1 MKFHLPFLNLKAAA
15 EVSCAVAAALIS
27 IQAFA
32 TTNPAVQEYARR
44 AAAEGIVLLKN
55 DNNALP
61 LGQDG
66 AQPVAFFGITQI
78 QTFLVGYGSGGDVKP
93 PYRVTLADALAKTDK
108 IVPDKELFDTYSKW
122 AQANPLRTGGWGNW
136 PFYAPEMPI
145 TAEQIQAASKR
156 ADTAVLVI
164 GRAAGEDRE
173 CKLEP
178 GSYYL
183 TDAEKFL
190 LKEIT
195 GSFKKTVVLLNVGNV
210 IDMAWVKDYKI
221 DALLYV
227 WQGGMETGDAIVSVL
242 SGEETPSGK
251 LASAIANTY
260 QDYPSAQ
267 SFGGRDFNNYTEDIY
282 VGYRYFET
290 FAPEKVLYPFGFG
303 LSYTTFDIKPSASNI
318 QRIFQE
324 YKRVAIGVTVTNTG
338 KKFSGKEVVQVY
350 CEAPQ
355 GKLGKPAKVLVGY
368 WKTPALAPGES
379 CLRGFTIPA
388 KVFASFDDSGVTG
401 HPAAWVL
408 EPGEYKFYVGNSSR
422 DAKLVDTVKL
432 DSLVVVEQLEPALA
446 IASESVAFDRIR
458 PVEQDGKFVPGKE
471 RVPVSKVDLA
481 ARVKER
487 LPKAVPETGDKGI
500 KLIDVKNGK
509 NTLDEFVAQLT
520 PAEME
525 TLLRGD
531 GGMNSP
537 LGPAGNASVFGGI
550 LQSVRDK
557 GVPPIPTCDGP
568 SGLRLS
574 ANASLLPIGSLL
586 ACTWNNE
593 LVEQMYYEVGK
604 EMELNGVDC
613 ILGPGMNIHRNP
625 LCGRNFEYFSEDP
638 LLTGLM
644 AASMTCGIQKAGA
657 STVPKHFALNNQ
669 ETNRNYNDSRCSERA
684 LREIYLRAFEIC
696 VKVGKPYNI
705 MGSYNKVN
713 SFWNY
718 YNYDLNTTILRGQ
731 WGWTGSLMT
740 DWWAREGSSDLLHV
754 KNNAWRVRSQM
765 DVLMPGDGPGNRDRS
780 LLESYEAW
788 VAAGRPDGIEA
799 GITLGEMQRSVKNV
813 LNFVMNSRTF
823 RKAHNLENTYKSG
836 DEWFSVTNTEMMVR
850 FTPYIDGIKINGK
863 ALRGFNPHVLD
874 YTVYCRDLNAALSE
888 VTVSASFNR
897 PPVVRPVVIASGS
910 ANGKPFVKISVFD
923 HTDGKGARTTYR
935 VFFSDA
941 AGLPRSI
948 DSDAPE
954 AVPGNITVNGQ
965 PIGFRPGL
973 TSYNLPGIDFA
984 GAKIEVAV
992 PDGVEKKIT
1001 RDDAAKTVTVR
1012 TENDLEAREY
1022 TLDFKAP
1029 ARNGRPVRIIELD
1042 PAAGAK
1048 IDAGADAA
1056 YLSQGLRTE
1065 PAQDEGGGQN
1075 IGYTQIGSTARYSVH
1090 AAQDC
1095 KFDISARVASG
1106 QANTLAQL
1114 AVEVL
1119 IDGEIAATFNANATG
1134 GWQNWVTTKS
1144 YPVEFKQGWHTLELR
1159 WKSEG
1164 LNVGRI
1170 TLAPVK

>member
-1 MKFHLPFLNLKAAA
+1 MKFHIPFLSLKAAA

-66 AQPVAFFGITQI
+66 PQPVAFFGVTQI

-156 ADTAVLVI
+156 AGTAVLVI

-190 LKEIT
+190 LKEVT
-195 GSFKKTVVLLNVGNV
+195 SAFKKTVVLLNVGNV

-221 DALLYV
+221 DALMYV
-227 WQGGMETGDAIVSVL
+227 WQGGMETGNAIVDVL
-242 SGEETPSGK
+242 TGKETPSGK

-260 QDYPSAQ
+260 QDYPSSS
-267 SFGGRDFNNYTEDIY
+267 SFGNRDFNNYVEDIY

-303 LSYTTFDIKPSASNI
+303 LSYTTFDIFDVGMKSADLA
-318 QRIFQE
+318 
-324 YKRVAIGVTVTNTG
+324 KAGVTIEATVKNTG
-338 KKFSGKEVVQVY
+338 TKYSGREVVQVY
-350 CEAPQ
+350 CGAPQ
-355 GKLGKPAKVLVGY
+355 GKLGKPAKVLVAY
-368 WKTPALAPGES
+368 AKTNVLKPGEAQ
-379 CLRGFTIPA
+379 RFTFTIPA
-388 KVFASFDDSGVTG
+388 KDFASFDDGGATG
-401 HPAAWVL
+401 HQAAWVL
-408 EPGEYKFYVGNSSR
+408 EPGKYTFYVGDSSR
-422 DAKLVDTVKL
+422 SAK
-432 DSLVVVEQLEPALA
+432 DSGSIELKDLVVVEQLEPALA
-446 IASESVAFDRIR
+446 IASESVTFDRVK
-458 PVEQDGKFVPGKE
+458 PVEQDGKLVPGTE
-471 RVPVSKVDLA
+471 RVPVSKVDLP

-520 PAEME
+520 PVEIE

-531 GGMNSP
+531 GGMGSR
-537 LGPAGNASVFGGI
+537 LGPAGNASVFGGT

-557 GVPPIPTCDGP
+557 GVPPIATCDGP

-586 ACTWNNE
+586 ACTWNNDLIE
-593 LVEQMYYEVGK
+593 AMYYQVGL

-625 LCGRNFEYFSEDP
+625 LCGRNFEYYSEDP

-644 AASMTCGIQKAGA
+644 AASMTRGIQKAGS

-669 ETNRNYNDSRCSERA
+669 ETNRNANDSRCSERA

-705 MGSYNKVN
+705 MGSYNKIN

-718 YNYDLNTTILRGQ
+718 YNYDLDTTILRGQ

-740 DWWAREGSSDLLHV
+740 DWWARESASDVLHV
-754 KNNAWRVRSQM
+754 RNNAWRVRSQM
-765 DVLMPGDGPGNRDRS
+765 DVLMPGDGPARGKDNS
-780 LLESYEAW
+780 LLESYNQW
-788 VAAGRPDGIEA
+788 VAAGRPDSIEA
-799 GITLGEMQRSVKNV
+799 GITLGEMQRSTKNV
-813 LNFVMNSRTF
+813 LNYVMNSRTF
-823 RKAHNLENTYKSG
+823 RKEHSLPNTYQPGEDWFTVGSNAKSDVPSAASASATAGKSG
-836 DEWFSVTNTEMMVR
+836 VEF
-850 FTPYIDGIKINGK
+850 K
-863 ALRGFNPHVLD
+863 
-874 YTVYCRDLNAALSE
+874 NA
-888 VTVSASFNR
+888 
-897 PPVVRPVVIASGS
+897 P
-910 ANGKPFVKISVFD
+910 
-923 HTDGKGARTTYR
+923 TD
-935 VFFSDA
+935 
-941 AGLPRSI
+941 
-948 DSDAPE
+948 
-954 AVPGNITVNGQ
+954 ITVNGEK
-965 PIGFRPGL
+965 IGFNPAV
-973 TSYNLPGIDFA
+973 TAYYLPGVDFA
-984 GAKIEVAV
+984 TAKIEVAT
-992 PDGVEKKIT
+992 PAGVEKKIT
-1001 RDDAAKTVTVR
+1001 GDNTVKVATIR
-1012 TENDLEAREY
+1012 TGSGADAREY
-1022 TLDFKAP
+1022 TIDFNAVS
-1029 ARNGRPVRIIELD
+1029 NGRPVGVIELD
-1042 PAAGAK
+1042 KIEIPTIGFMSIMAAEKCHLQCHGRQRGALCGPLREGPQVRGLPVRGERPDEHAGA
-1048 IDAGADAA
+1048 
-1056 YLSQGLRTE
+1056 
-1065 PAQDEGGGQN
+1065 
-1075 IGYTQIGSTARYSVH
+1075 ARDRAVPRRRDRRH
-1090 AAQDC
+1090 VQ
-1095 KFDISARVASG
+1095 RERHRR
-1106 QANTLAQL
+1106 LAEL
-1114 AVEVL
+1114 GHHEVL
-1119 IDGEIAATFNANATG
+1119 SGRVQAGVPYARTPLEIRRAQREPHQPETG
-1134 GWQNWVTTKS
+1134 GVIQIQIKLKS
-1144 YPVEFKQGWHTLELR
+1144 
-1159 WKSEG
+1159 
-1164 LNVGRI
+1164 GR
-1170 TLAPVK
+1170 VS

>member
-1 MKFHLPFLNLKAAA
+1 MKFHIPFLSLKAAA

-32 TTNPAVQEYARR
+32 TTNPAVQGYARR

-55 DNNALP
+55 DNNVLP

-66 AQPVAFFGITQI
+66 PQPVAFFGITQI

-156 ADTAVLVI
+156 AGTAVLVI

-221 DALLYV
+221 DALMYV
-227 WQGGMETGDAIVSVL
+227 WQGGMETGNAIVDVL
-242 SGEETPSGK
+242 TGKETPSGK

-260 QDYPSAQ
+260 QDYPSSS
-267 SFGGRDFNNYTEDIY
+267 SFGNRDFNNYVEDIY

-303 LSYTTFDIKPSASNI
+303 LSYTTFDIFDVSMKSADLA
-318 QRIFQE
+318 
-324 YKRVAIGVTVTNTG
+324 KAGVTIEATVKNTG
-338 KKFSGKEVVQVY
+338 TKYSGREVVQVY
-350 CEAPQ
+350 CGAPQ
-355 GKLGKPAKVLVGY
+355 GKLGKPAKVLVAY
-368 WKTPALAPGES
+368 AKTNELKPGEAQ
-379 CLRGFTIPA
+379 RFTFTIPA
-388 KVFASFDDSGVTG
+388 KDFASFDDGGATG
-401 HPAAWVL
+401 HQAAWVL
-408 EPGEYKFYVGNSSR
+408 EPGKYTFYVGDSSR
-422 DAKLVDTVKL
+422 GTK
-432 DSLVVVEQLEPALA
+432 DSGSIELKDLVVVEQLEPALA
-446 IASESVAFDRIR
+446 IASESVTFDRIR
-458 PVEQDGKFVPGKE
+458 PVEQDGKLVPGTE
-471 RVPVSKVDLA
+471 RVPVSKVDLP

-520 PAEME
+520 PVEIE

-531 GGMNSP
+531 GGMGSR
-537 LGPAGNASVFGGI
+537 LGPAGNASVFGGT

-557 GVPPIPTCDGP
+557 GVPPIATCDGP

-586 ACTWNNE
+586 ACTWNNDLIE
-593 LVEQMYYEVGK
+593 AMYYQVGL

-625 LCGRNFEYFSEDP
+625 LCGRNFEYYSEDP

-644 AASMTCGIQKAGA
+644 AASMTRGIQKAGS

-669 ETNRNYNDSRCSERA
+669 ETNRNANDSRCSERA

-718 YNYDLNTTILRGQ
+718 YNYDLDTTILRGQ

-740 DWWAREGSSDLLHV
+740 DWWAREGASDALHV
-754 KNNAWRVRSQM
+754 RNNAWRVRSQM
-765 DVLMPGDGPGNRDRS
+765 DVLMPGDGPGGGGGFGGGRGKDNS
-780 LLESYEAW
+780 LLESYNQW

-799 GITLGEMQRSVKNV
+799 GITLGEMQRSTKNV
-813 LNFVMNSRTF
+813 LNYVMNSRTF
-823 RKAHNLENTYKSG
+823 RKEHSLPNTYKPGEDWFILSSNVKSDVPTAAEVSATGAKSG
-836 DEWFSVTNTEMMVR
+836 DEF
-850 FTPYIDGIKINGK
+850 K
-863 ALRGFNPHVLD
+863 
-874 YTVYCRDLNAALSE
+874 NAP
-888 VTVSASFNR
+888 T
-897 PPVVRPVVIASGS
+897 G
-910 ANGKPFVKISVFD
+910 
-923 HTDGKGARTTYR
+923 
-935 VFFSDA
+935 
-941 AGLPRSI
+941 
-948 DSDAPE
+948 
-954 AVPGNITVNGQ
+954 ITVNGEK
-965 PIGFRPGL
+965 IGFNPAM
-973 TSYNLPGIDFA
+973 TTYYLPGVDFA
-984 GAKIEVAV
+984 AAKIEVTTPA
-992 PDGVEKKIT
+992 GVEKTIT
-1001 RDDAAKTVTVR
+1001 KNDAAKTVTIR
-1012 TENDLEAREY
+1012 TGSGADAREY
-1022 TLDFKAP
+1022 TIDFNEHRKDRRIQYFPLQVIDLDRRDHPESVLTFKSP
-1029 ARNGRPVRIIELD
+1029 NTGRYAVF
-1042 PAAGAK
+1042 
-1048 IDAGADAA
+1048 
-1056 YLSQGLRTE
+1056 LSQGLRIGTSRE
-1065 PAQDEGGGQN
+1065 NLLPAEDLDLAIFN
-1075 IGYTQIGSTARYSVH
+1075 ATVGSVARYAVH
-1090 AAQDC
+1090 CAKDR
-1095 KFDISARVASG
+1095 KFEVSLRVASS

-1114 AVEVL
+1114 AIEL
-1119 IDGEIAATFNANATG
+1119 YLDGEIAATFNATSTG
-1134 GWQNWVTTKS
+1134 GDQNWVSTKS
-1144 YPVEFKQGWHTLELR
+1144 YPVEFKQGFHTLELR
-1159 WKSEG
+1159 WKSDG
-1164 LNVGRI
+1164 LNVSRI
-1170 TLAPVK
+1170 NLTPVQ

>member
-1 MKFHLPFLNLKAAA
+1 MKFHIPFLNLKAAA
-15 EVSCAVAAALIS
+15 EVSCTVAAALIS

-32 TTNPAVQEYARR
+32 SVNPAVQEYARR

-61 LGQDG
+61 LGRNG
-66 AQPVAFFGITQI
+66 AEPVAFFGITQI

-93 PYRVTLADALAKTDK
+93 PYRTTLADGLARQSA
-108 IVPDKELFDTYSKW
+108 IVPDKELLDAYTKW
-122 AQANPLRTGGWGNW
+122 AQAHPLNTGGWGNW

-145 TAEQIQAASKR
+145 AAEQIQAASKR
-156 ADTAVLVI
+156 ADTAVIVI

-183 TDAEKFL
+183 TDAEKNL
-190 LKEIT
+190 LKEVS
-195 GSFKKTVVLLNVGNV
+195 GAFQKTVVLLNVGNV

-221 DALLYV
+221 DALMYV

-242 SGEETPSGK
+242 TGEETPSGK

-267 SFGGRDFNNYTEDIY
+267 SFGNHEFNNYTEDIY

-303 LSYTTFDIKPSASNI
+303 LSYTTFDISGVSVKSADLVKEGVSI
-318 QRIFQE
+318 
-324 YKRVAIGVTVTNTG
+324 VATVKNTG
-338 KKFSGKEVVQVY
+338 TKFSGQEVVQVY
-350 CEAPQ
+350 CGAPQ
-355 GKLGKPAKVLVGY
+355 GKLGKPAKVLVAYG
-368 WKTPALAPGES
+368 KTSPIGPGGS
-379 CLRGFTIPA
+379 QIISFVIPA
-388 KVFASFDDSGVTG
+388 KTFASFDDGGATG
-401 HPAAWVL
+401 HQAAWVL
-408 EPGEYKFYVGNSSR
+408 EPGKYTFYVGNSSR
-422 DAKLVDTVKL
+422 NAKECGSIELGELAVI
-432 DSLVVVEQLEPALA
+432 EQLEPALA
-446 IASESVAFDRIR
+446 IASESVAFDRIK
-458 PVEQDGKFVPGKE
+458 PVEQNGKLVPGKE

-500 KLIDVKNGK
+500 KLIDVRRGR

-537 LGPAGNASVFGGI
+537 LGPAGNASVFGGT
-550 LQSVRDK
+550 LQSLRDK

-586 ACTWNNE
+586 ACSWNNE

-644 AASMTCGIQKAGA
+644 AASMTRGIQSAGA

-705 MGSYNKVN
+705 MGSYNKIN

-740 DWWAREGSSDLLHV
+740 DWWAREGSSDILHV

-765 DVLMPGDGPGNRDRS
+765 DVLMPGEGPARGKDNS

-788 VAAGRPDGIEA
+788 VAAGRPDDITA

-813 LNFVMNSRTF
+813 LNFVMKSRTF
-823 RKAHNLENTYKSG
+823 RDAHGRLPNTYWPG
-836 DEWFSVTNTEMMVR
+836 EDWFAVEEYTGRISTAPIAPHLR
-850 FTPYIDGIKINGK
+850 GILVNGK
-863 ALRGFNPHVLD
+863 WLRGFDSRVLD
-874 YTVYCRDLNAALSE
+874 YTVFCRASGELPTITPEPSVVNG
-888 VTVSASFNR
+888 VKTTVSKL
-897 PPVVRPVVIASGS
+897 S
-910 ANGKPFVKISVFD
+910 AGGKEFYRITATSELG
-923 HTDGKGARTTYR
+923 TLTYR

-941 AGLPRSI
+941 PGLPRPV

-954 AVPGNITVNGQ
+954 AVPDNITVNGQ
-965 PIGFRPGL
+965 PIGFWPGL
-973 TSYNLPGIDFA
+973 TSYTLPGIDFA
-984 GAKIEVAV
+984 SAKIEVAV
-992 PDGVEKKIT
+992 PDGVEKIIT
-1001 RDDAAKTVTVR
+1001 CDDTAKTVTVR

-1022 TLDFKAP
+1022 TLDFKVP
-1029 ARNGRPVRIIELD
+1029 TRNGRPVRIIELD

-1056 YLSQGLRTE
+1056 FLSQGLRTE
-1065 PAQDEGGGQN
+1065 AAQDEGGGQN
-1075 IGYTQIGSTARYSVH
+1075 IGYTQIGSVARYSVH
-1090 AAQDC
+1090 APQDC
-1095 KFDISARVASG
+1095 VFKISARVASG

-1119 IDGEIAATFNANATG
+1119 IDGQLKTTFYANATG
-1134 GWQNWVTTKS
+1134 GWQNWVSTKS
-1144 YPVEFKQGWHTLELR
+1144 YTIKFKQGWHTLELR

-1170 TLAPVK
+1170 TLTPVK

>member
-1 MKFHLPFLNLKAAA
+1 MKFHIPFLSLKAAA

-32 TTNPAVQEYARR
+32 TTNPAVQGYARR

-66 AQPVAFFGITQI
+66 PQPVAFFGITQI

-156 ADTAVLVI
+156 AGTAVLVI

-221 DALLYV
+221 DALMYV
-227 WQGGMETGDAIVSVL
+227 WQGGMETGNAIVDVL
-242 SGEETPSGK
+242 TGKETPSGK

-260 QDYPSAQ
+260 QDYPSSS
-267 SFGGRDFNNYTEDIY
+267 SFGNRDFNNYVEDIY

-303 LSYTTFDIKPSASNI
+303 LSYTTFDIFDVSMKSADLA
-318 QRIFQE
+318 
-324 YKRVAIGVTVTNTG
+324 KAGVTIEATVKNTG
-338 KKFSGKEVVQVY
+338 TKYSGREVVQVY
-350 CEAPQ
+350 CGAPQ
-355 GKLGKPAKVLVGY
+355 GKLGKPAKVLVAY
-368 WKTPALAPGES
+368 AKTNELKPGEAQ
-379 CLRGFTIPA
+379 RFTFTIPA
-388 KVFASFDDSGVTG
+388 KDFASFDDGGATG
-401 HPAAWVL
+401 HQAAWVL
-408 EPGEYKFYVGNSSR
+408 EPGKYTFYVGDSSR
-422 DAKLVDTVKL
+422 GTK
-432 DSLVVVEQLEPALA
+432 DSGSIELKDLVVVEQLEPALA
-446 IASESVAFDRIR
+446 IASESVTFDRIR
-458 PVEQDGKFVPGKE
+458 PVEQDGKLVPGTE
-471 RVPVSKVDLA
+471 RVPVSKVDLP

-520 PAEME
+520 PVEIE

-531 GGMNSP
+531 GGMGSR
-537 LGPAGNASVFGGI
+537 LGPAGNASVFGGT

-557 GVPPIPTCDGP
+557 GVPPIATCDGP

-586 ACTWNNE
+586 ACTWNNDLIE
-593 LVEQMYYEVGK
+593 AMYYQVGL

-625 LCGRNFEYFSEDP
+625 LCGRNFEYYSEDP

-644 AASMTCGIQKAGA
+644 AASMTRGIQKAGS

-669 ETNRNYNDSRCSERA
+669 ETNRNANDSRCSERA

-718 YNYDLNTTILRGQ
+718 YNYDLDTTILRGQ

-740 DWWAREGSSDLLHV
+740 DWWAREGASDALHV
-754 KNNAWRVRSQM
+754 RNNAWRVRSQM
-765 DVLMPGDGPGNRDRS
+765 DVLMPGDGPGGGGGFGGGRGKDNS
-780 LLESYEAW
+780 LLESYNQW

-799 GITLGEMQRSVKNV
+799 GITLGEMQRSTKNV
-813 LNFVMNSRTF
+813 LNYVMNSRTF
-823 RKAHNLENTYKSG
+823 RKEHSLPNTYKPGEDWFILSSNVKSDVPTAAEVSATGAKSG
-836 DEWFSVTNTEMMVR
+836 DEF
-850 FTPYIDGIKINGK
+850 K
-863 ALRGFNPHVLD
+863 
-874 YTVYCRDLNAALSE
+874 NAP
-888 VTVSASFNR
+888 T
-897 PPVVRPVVIASGS
+897 G
-910 ANGKPFVKISVFD
+910 
-923 HTDGKGARTTYR
+923 
-935 VFFSDA
+935 
-941 AGLPRSI
+941 
-948 DSDAPE
+948 
-954 AVPGNITVNGQ
+954 ITVNGEK
-965 PIGFRPGL
+965 IGFNPAM
-973 TSYNLPGIDFA
+973 TTYYLPGVDFA
-984 GAKIEVAV
+984 AAKIEVTTPA
-992 PDGVEKKIT
+992 GVEKTIT
-1001 RDDAAKTVTVR
+1001 KNDAAKTVTIR
-1012 TENDLEAREY
+1012 TGSGADAREY
-1022 TLDFKAP
+1022 TIDFNEHRKDRRIQYFPLQVIDLDRRDHPESVLTFKSP
-1029 ARNGRPVRIIELD
+1029 NTGRYAVF
-1042 PAAGAK
+1042 
-1048 IDAGADAA
+1048 
-1056 YLSQGLRTE
+1056 LSQGLRIGTSRE
-1065 PAQDEGGGQN
+1065 NLLPAEDLDLAIFN
-1075 IGYTQIGSTARYSVH
+1075 ATVGSVARYAVH
-1090 AAQDC
+1090 CAKDR
-1095 KFDISARVASG
+1095 KFEVSLRVASS

-1114 AVEVL
+1114 AIEL
-1119 IDGEIAATFNANATG
+1119 YLDGEIAATFNATSTG
-1134 GWQNWVTTKS
+1134 GDQNWVSTKS
-1144 YPVEFKQGWHTLELR
+1144 YPVEFKQGFHTLELR
-1159 WKSEG
+1159 WKSDG
-1164 LNVGRI
+1164 LNVSRI
-1170 TLAPVK
+1170 NLTPVQ

>member
-1 MKFHLPFLNLKAAA
+1 MKFHIPFLSLKAAA
-15 EVSCAVAAALIS
+15 GASCAIAAAMLS
-27 IQAFA
+27 IQSFA
-32 TTNPAVQEYARR
+32 AVNPAVQSYARR

-61 LGQDG
+61 LGQNG
-66 AQPVAFFGITQI
+66 PKPVAFFGITQV

-93 PYRVTLADALAKTDK
+93 PYRVTLTDALAKTDK
-108 IVPDKELFDTYSKW
+108 IVPDKELLATYTAW
-122 AQANPLRTGGWGNW
+122 AKANPLRAGGWGNW

-173 CKLEP
+173 CRLEP

-190 LKEIT
+190 LKEVT
-195 GSFKKTVVLLNVGNV
+195 GAFKKTVVLLNVGNV

-221 DALLYV
+221 DALMYV
-227 WQGGMETGDAIVSVL
+227 WQGGMETGNAIMSVL
-242 SGEETPSGK
+242 TGKESPSGK

-260 QDYPSAQ
+260 QDYPSAS
-267 SFGGRDFNNYTEDIY
+267 SFGNREFNNYVEDIY

-303 LSYTTFDIKPSASNI
+303 LSYTSFRIETANFGSADFGKN
-318 QRIFQE
+318 
-324 YKRVAIGVTVTNTG
+324 GVVVNATVTNTG
-338 KKFSGKEVVQVY
+338 KKYSGKEVVQIY
-350 CEAPQ
+350 CGAPQ
-355 GKLGKPAKVLVGY
+355 GKLGKPAKSLVAY
-368 WKTPALAPGES
+368 AKTKALAPGES
-379 CLRGFTIPA
+379 QTFTFTIPA
-388 KVFASFDDSGVTG
+388 KDFASFDDSGATG
-401 HPAAWVL
+401 HLAAWVL
-408 EPGEYKFYVGNSSR
+408 EPGEYKFYVGSSSR
-422 DAKLVDTVKL
+422 DAQVCGTAKL
-432 DSLVVVEQLEPALA
+432 DSVAVIEQLEPALA
-446 IASESVAFDRIR
+446 IASEDVAFDRVK
-458 PVEQDGKFVPGKE
+458 PVEQNGKLVPGTE

-500 KLIDVKNGK
+500 KLIDVKQGK

-531 GGMNSP
+531 GGMNSR
-537 LGPAGNASVFGGI
+537 LGPAGNASVFAGI

-557 GVPPIPTCDGP
+557 GVPALATCDGP
-568 SGLRLS
+568 SGIRLT

-593 LVEQMYYEVGK
+593 LIESMYYEIGK
-604 EMELNGVDC
+604 EMDLNGVDC
-613 ILGPGMNIHRNP
+613 ILGPGMNLHRNP
-625 LCGRNFEYFSEDP
+625 LCGRNFEYYSEDP

-644 AASMTCGIQKAGA
+644 AASMTRGIQKAGA
-657 STVPKHFALNNQ
+657 SATPKHFAMNNQ
-669 ETNRNYNDSRCSERA
+669 ETNRNSNDSRCSERA
-684 LREIYLRAFEIC
+684 MREIYLRAFEIC
-696 VKVGKPYNI
+696 LKVGKPYN
-705 MGSYNKVN
+705 MMDSYNKIN

-740 DWWAREGSSDLLHV
+740 DWWAREGSSDILHV

-765 DVLMPGDGPGNRDRS
+765 DVLMPGEGPARGKDNS

-788 VAAGRPDGIEA
+788 VAAGRPDDITA

-813 LNFVMNSRTF
+813 LNFVMKSRTF
-823 RKAHNLENTYKSG
+823 RDAHGRLSNTYWPG
-836 DEWFSVTNTEMMVR
+836 EDWFAFEEYTGRISTAPIAPHLR
-850 FTPYIDGIKINGK
+850 GILVNGK
-863 ALRGFNPHVLD
+863 WLRGFDSRVLD
-874 YTVYCRDLNAALSE
+874 YTVFCRAAGELPTITPEPS
-888 VTVSASFNR
+888 VVNGVKTTVSKL
-897 PPVVRPVVIASGS
+897 S
-910 ANGKPFVKISVFD
+910 AGGKEFYRITATSELG
-923 HTDGKGARTTYR
+923 TLTYR

-941 AGLPRSI
+941 PGLPRSV

-954 AVPGNITVNGQ
+954 AVPDNITVNGQ

-984 GAKIEVAV
+984 DAKIEVAA
-992 PDGVEKKIT
+992 PAGVEKKIT

-1022 TLDFKAP
+1022 TLDFKVP
-1029 ARNGRPVRIIELD
+1029 TRNGRPVRIIELD

-1056 YLSQGLRTE
+1056 FLSQGLRTE

-1090 AAQDC
+1090 APQDC

-1106 QANTLAQL
+1106 QTNTLAQL

-1134 GWQNWVTTKS
+1134 GWQNWVSTKS